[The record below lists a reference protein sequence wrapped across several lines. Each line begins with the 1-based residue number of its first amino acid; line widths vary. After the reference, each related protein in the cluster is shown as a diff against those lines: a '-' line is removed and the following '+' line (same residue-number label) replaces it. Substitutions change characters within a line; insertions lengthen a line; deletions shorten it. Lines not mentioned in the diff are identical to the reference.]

1 MSLRHLISPIQSMH
15 WTLVGWILVP
25 LMAISAT
32 LVAIGLHW
40 AGPAQEDRLKDDLEL
55 IARAVRL
62 PISQNLISGNLDEV
76 QDTLDSV
83 FEIGRVYGATVFD
96 TGGNQIASAGIA
108 EDNLRGSR
116 VATDVITLGET
127 QESYREIDGEGVF
140 SQFLPLHGAGGQING
155 LIQIT
160 RQEADFNRA
169 SQSLYL
175 MTWAAWFVAAVLMTL
190 MVIAGHY
197 KGVGRHVHR
206 LVAAMGSVGH
216 GQRSLRV
223 ATEGPHEVQQIATA
237 LNHMLADLEQADAE
251 LRQQQAEQARL
262 NQQLQEQQKLAA
274 IGQVARG
281 IAHELGAPLSVIV
294 GRARRIA
301 QKGPLNSAQDAQLDK
316 INRQV
321 ERLNRI
327 VRQLLDY
334 CRPEAQPHRLSS
346 PQQLAQQALEDVS
359 PERSTEAPAPQLEV
373 EGSLPM
379 IKVDPDRVVL
389 ALVNLLRNAQQV
401 AHQHIT
407 LSIRMVSDQLCFTI
421 RDDGPGLNAS
431 PDDLQQAFYTSK
443 PAGEGT
449 GLGLAIVANIAQ
461 EHGGALR
468 LNNRTDTS
476 GCVAEL
482 CLPISS

>member
-1 MSLRHLISPIQSMH
+1 MTSTGALPPIRTMH
-15 WTLVGWILVP
+15 WTLVGWILIP
-25 LMAISAT
+25 LISISAI
-32 LVAIGLHW
+32 LVSIGLHW

-62 PISQNLISGNLDEV
+62 PISQNLIAGNLEGV
-76 QDTLDSV
+76 QETLDSV

-96 TGGNQIASAGIA
+96 TRGNQIASAGIA
-108 EDNLRGSR
+108 EDNLRNSR
-116 VATDVITLGET
+116 VATEVVTLGET

-160 RQEADFNRA
+160 RQEADFNQA
-169 SQSLYL
+169 YQSLNIL
-175 MTWAAWFVAAVLMTL
+175 TWTAWFIAVVLMTL
-190 MVIAGHY
+190 LVIAGHY

-206 LVAAMGSVGH
+206 LVEAMASVGH
-216 GQRSLRV
+216 GHRSLRV
-223 ATEGPHEVQQIATA
+223 ANEGPHEVQQITTA
-237 LNHMLADLEQADAE
+237 LNRMLADLEQADRD

-281 IAHELGAPLSVIV
+281 IAHELGAPLSVIS
-294 GRARRIA
+294 GRGRRIA
-301 QKGPLNSAQDAQLDK
+301 QKGPLNGAQEMQLDK

-321 ERLNRI
+321 DRLNRI

-346 PQQLAQQALEDVS
+346 PRQLAQQALDDVS
-359 PERSTEAPAPQLEV
+359 PEQSAEAPTPELEV
-373 EGSLPM
+373 APDLPE
-379 IKVDPDRVVL
+379 INVDPNRVVL

-401 AHQHIT
+401 AQQSISLSVFEQAGQVCFAIT
-407 LSIRMVSDQLCFTI
+407 
-421 RDDGPGLNAS
+421 DDGPGLEAEPS
-431 PDDLQQAFYTSK
+431 ELQQAFYTSK

-461 EHGGALR
+461 EHQGELC
-468 LNNRTDTS
+468 LNNRADS
-476 GCVAEL
+476 PGCVASL
-482 CLPISS
+482 CLPTTA

>member
-1 MSLRHLISPIQSMH
+1 MTLRRALSPIRSMH
-15 WTLVGWILVP
+15 WTLVGWILLP
-25 LMAISAT
+25 LIVTSAT
-32 LVAIGLHW
+32 LVSIGLHW

-62 PISQNLISGNLDEV
+62 PISQNLIAGNLEDV
-76 QDTLDSV
+76 QETLDSV

-96 TGGNQIASAGIA
+96 TRGNQIASAGIA

-127 QESYREIDGEGVF
+127 QESYREINGEGVF

-160 RQEADFNRA
+160 RQEADFSQA
-169 SQSLYL
+169 SLSLNI
-175 MTWAAWFVAAVLMTL
+175 MTWAAWFVATVLMTL

-197 KGVGRHVHR
+197 RGVGRHVRR
-206 LVAAMGSVGH
+206 LVDAMGSVGH

-237 LNHMLADLEQADAE
+237 LNLMLTDLEQADRD
-251 LRQQQAEQARL
+251 LHQQQAEQVRL

-281 IAHELGAPLSVIV
+281 IAHELGAPLSVIS
-294 GRARRIA
+294 GRGRRIA
-301 QKGPLNSAQDAQLDK
+301 QKGPLNQAQEAQLDK

-321 ERLNRI
+321 DRLNRI

-346 PQQLAQQALEDVS
+346 PLQLAQQAMDDVS
-359 PERSTEAPAPQLEV
+359 PEQSAEAPTPQLQV
-373 EGSLPM
+373 EGLLPD
-379 IKVDPDRVVL
+379 IRVDPNRVVL

-401 AHQHIT
+401 ARKSIT
-407 LSIRMVSDQLCFTI
+407 LTICAEADQLRFTI
-421 RDDGPGLNAS
+421 TDDGPGLQAD
-431 PDDLQQAFYTSK
+431 PDELQQAFYTSK

-461 EHGGALR
+461 EHQGELR
-468 LNNRTDTS
+468 LSNRADSS
-476 GCVAEL
+476 GCIACL
-482 CLPISS
+482 CLPTPS